1 MVLPIIARAA
11 AMAAAKLLAKKGAKK
26 TVKKSLGRNP
36 GGKGVRGGDVV
47 TYKPSGIR
55 GGRVADK
62 QPRTASDRPVTGRAT
77 STATRK
83 KSDSLDKVIKQIE
96 SGQLRPTRVP
106 RGQRKVTEKHMENKL
121 KYRFKF
127 GKDQWK

>member
-1 MVLPIIARAA
+1 
-11 AMAAAKLLAKKGAKK
+11 MAAAKLLAKKGAKK
-26 TVKKSLGRNP
+26 TVKKSLGRTT
-36 GGKGVRGGDVV
+36 GGKGIKGGDVI

-55 GGRVADK
+55 GGRVANK
-62 QPRTASDRPVTGRAT
+62 QPRTSSDRPVTGRAT

-106 RGQRKVTEKHMENKL
+106 RGQRKVTEKHLENKL

>member
-1 MVLPIIARAA
+1 MVASVIVRAA
-11 AMAAAKLLAKKGAKK
+11 LLAAAKLAAKKGAKK
-26 TVKKSLGRNP
+26 TVKKSLGRTT
-36 GGKGVRGGDVV
+36 GGKGIKGGDVI

-62 QPRTASDRPVTGRAT
+62 QPRTSSGRPVTGRAT